1 LFSEQLATL
10 IRRALDEDI
19 GSGDL
24 TTACTVEPGAV
35 GKGFIVAKEPLVL
48 AGISVAKRVFLTVS
62 SELELTLLSEDGNRA
77 LSGERL
83 LEVRGDL
90 AAILMAERTALNF
103 LQRLSGI
110 ATLTRAFVDEVA
122 ASPVRILDTRK
133 TTPGWRFLEKAA
145 VKAGGGYNHR
155 FGLYDG
161 ILIKDNHIVA
171 AGGIRPAITAA
182 RACGPSSLKVEV
194 EVETLDQLAEA
205 ISAGSD
211 AVLLD
216 NMDVETMVQAVQLA
230 GGKAV
235 LEASGGITLE
245 NVREVAATGV
255 DLISVGALTHSAR
268 AVDMSLEIELAQVTA
283 VRGK

>member
-1 LFSEQLATL
+1 MVRGRGLFNNELATL
-10 IRRALDEDI
+10 IGSALDEDI
-19 GSGDL
+19 GSGDI
-24 TTACTVEPGAV
+24 TTACTVPQTAV
-35 GKGFIVAKEPLVL
+35 GKAFIVAKEPLVL
-48 AGISVAKRVFLTVS
+48 AGIAVAKRVFLTVNS
-62 SELELTLLSEDGNRA
+62 DLELALLLEDGSRA
-77 LSGERL
+77 MPGERL
-83 LEVRGDL
+83 LEVTGNL

-110 ATLTRAFVDEVA
+110 ATLTRSFVDKVA
-122 ASPVRILDTRK
+122 NTSVRILDTRK

-171 AGGIRPAITAA
+171 AGGIRQAVMAV
-182 RACGPSSLKVEV
+182 RACEKSRLKVQV

-216 NMDVETMVQAVQLA
+216 NMDIDTMAEAVQRA
-230 GGKAV
+230 GGRIL

-245 NVREVAATGV
+245 NVREVADTGV
-255 DLISVGALTHSAR
+255 DLISAGALTHSAR
-268 AVDMSLEIELAQVTA
+268 AVDMSMEIEA
-283 VRGK
+283 VS

>member
-1 LFSEQLATL
+1 MFNNELATL
-10 IRRALDEDI
+10 IGSALDEDI
-19 GSGDL
+19 GSGDI
-24 TTACTVEPGAV
+24 TTACTVPQTAV

-48 AGISVAKRVFLTVS
+48 AGITVAKRVFLTVNS
-62 SELELTLLSEDGNRA
+62 DLEVALLLEDGSRA
-77 LSGERL
+77 MPGERL
-83 LEVRGDL
+83 LEVTGNL

-110 ATLTRAFVDEVA
+110 ATLTRSFVDKVA
-122 ASPVRILDTRK
+122 NTSVRILDTRK

-171 AGGIRPAITAA
+171 AGGIRQAVMAV
-182 RACGPSSLKVEV
+182 RACQTSRLKVQV

-216 NMDVETMVQAVQLA
+216 NMDIDTMAEAVQRA
-230 GGKAV
+230 GGKIL

-245 NVREVAATGV
+245 NVRQVADTGV
-255 DLISVGALTHSAR
+255 DLISAGALTHSAR
-268 AVDMSLEIELAQVTA
+268 AVDMSMEIEA
-283 VRGK
+283 VS

>member
-1 LFSEQLATL
+1 MFTNELATL
-10 IRRALDEDI
+10 IGSALDEDI
-19 GSGDL
+19 GSGDI
-24 TTACTVEPGAV
+24 TTACTVPQTAA

-48 AGISVAKRVFLTVS
+48 AGIAVAKRVFLTVNS
-62 SELELTLLSEDGNRA
+62 DLELALLLEDGSRA
-77 LSGERL
+77 MPGERL
-83 LEVRGDL
+83 LEVTGNL

-110 ATLTRAFVDEVA
+110 ATLTRSFVDKVA
-122 ASPVRILDTRK
+122 NTSVRILDTRK

-171 AGGIRPAITAA
+171 AGGIRQAVMAV
-182 RACGPSSLKVEV
+182 RACETSPLKVQV

-216 NMDVETMVQAVQLA
+216 NMDIDTMAEAVQRA
-230 GGKAV
+230 GGKIL

-245 NVREVAATGV
+245 NVREVADTGV
-255 DLISVGALTHSAR
+255 DLISAGALTHSAR
-268 AVDMSLEIELAQVTA
+268 AVDMSMEIEKV
-283 VRGK
+283 

>member
-1 LFSEQLATL
+1 LFNNELATL
-10 IRRALDEDI
+10 IGSALDEDI
-19 GSGDL
+19 GSGDI
-24 TTACTVEPGAV
+24 TTACTVPQTAV
-35 GKGFIVAKEPLVL
+35 GKAFIVAKEPLVL
-48 AGISVAKRVFLTVS
+48 AGIAVAKRVFLTVNS
-62 SELELTLLSEDGNRA
+62 DLELALLLEDGSRA
-77 LSGERL
+77 MPGERL
-83 LEVRGDL
+83 LEVTGNL

-110 ATLTRAFVDEVA
+110 ATLTRSFVDKVA
-122 ASPVRILDTRK
+122 NTSVRILDTRK

-171 AGGIRPAITAA
+171 AGGIRQAVMAV
-182 RACGPSSLKVEV
+182 RACEKSRLKVQV

-216 NMDVETMVQAVQLA
+216 NMDIDTMAEAVQRA
-230 GGKAV
+230 GGKIL

-245 NVREVAATGV
+245 NVREVADTGV
-255 DLISVGALTHSAR
+255 DLISAGALTHSAR
-268 AVDMSLEIELAQVTA
+268 AVDMSMEIEA
-283 VRGK
+283 VS

>member
-1 LFSEQLATL
+1 MFTNELATL
-10 IRRALDEDI
+10 IGSALDEDI
-19 GSGDL
+19 GSGDI
-24 TTACTVEPGAV
+24 TTACTVPQTAV

-48 AGISVAKRVFLTVS
+48 AGIAVAKRVFLTVNS
-62 SELELTLLSEDGNRA
+62 DLELSLLLEDGSRA
-77 LSGERL
+77 MIGERL
-83 LEVRGDL
+83 LEVTGNL
-90 AAILMAERTALNF
+90 AAILTAERTALNF

-110 ATLTRAFVDEVA
+110 ATLTRSFVDKVA
-122 ASPVRILDTRK
+122 NTSVRILDTRK

-171 AGGIRPAITAA
+171 AGGIRQAVMAV
-182 RACGPSSLKVEV
+182 RACETSRLKVQV

-216 NMDVETMVQAVQLA
+216 NMDIDTMAEAVQRA
-230 GGKAV
+230 GGKIL

-245 NVREVAATGV
+245 NVRQVADTGV
-255 DLISVGALTHSAR
+255 DLISAGALTHSAR
-268 AVDMSLEIELAQVTA
+268 AVDMSMEVEA
-283 VRGK
+283 VS